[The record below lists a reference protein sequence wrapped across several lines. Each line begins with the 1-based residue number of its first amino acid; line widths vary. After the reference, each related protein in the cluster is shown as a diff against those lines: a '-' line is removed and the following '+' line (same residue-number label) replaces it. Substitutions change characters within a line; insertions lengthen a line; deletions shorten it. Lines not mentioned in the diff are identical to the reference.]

1 MRIKL
6 RLMKTAALFLLSVV
20 ASAPVYAQDFFDKA
34 LDERVESNKQLTA
47 ELVEETKGM
56 EEAETIAAIE
66 TQNGEDWVELLKH
79 IKNKKDP
86 KLSYLMLR
94 TEIQAELVGAYYDF
108 EFPEGLMARM
118 KAKGKI
124 KRYQKQLEELEAAY
138 KKSMEDEKKASK

>member
-6 RLMKTAALFLLSVV
+6 RLMKTTALFLLSVV
-20 ASAPVYAQDFFDKA
+20 ASASVYAQDFFDKA

-47 ELVEETKGM
+47 ELVEETEGM
-56 EEAETIAAIE
+56 EEAKTIAAIE

-79 IKNKKDP
+79 IKSKKDP

-94 TEIQAELVGAYYDF
+94 TEIQAELVGAYYDL

-138 KKSMEDEKKASK
+138 KKSMKDEKKASK